1 MLRSLMMAAAFVPFA
16 AQAYA
21 FELSSPQ
28 MKEGAMI
35 AKAQVNSRCGGG
47 NVSPALAWSGAPAN
61 TKGFALTVFDPDA
74 NKGKGFWHWAVYDIP
89 ASTTSFEMGKAS
101 ADVQIARNSFGDNK
115 YDGPCPPPGSIHHY
129 IFTLW
134 ALDTDSILPSEPDA
148 PIVAAELQK
157 HVIARAMLTPRYGR

>member
-1 MLRSLMMAAAFVPFA
+1 MFRSSLMTAAFVSFA

-35 AKAQVNSRCGGG
+35 AKPQVNSRCGGG
-47 NVSPALAWSGAPAN
+47 NVSPALSWSGAPAN
-61 TKGFALTVFDPDA
+61 AKSFALTMFDPDA
-74 NKGKGFWHWAVYDIP
+74 NKGKGFWHWAAYDIS
-89 ASTTSFEMGKAS
+89 ASTNSFELGKVPANVEV
-101 ADVQIARNSFGDNK
+101 AQNSFGDDN
-115 YDGPCPPPGSIHHY
+115 YDGPCPPPGTIHHY
-129 IFTLW
+129 VITLW
-134 ALDTDSILPSEPDA
+134 ALDTSSILPSEPDA

>member
-1 MLRSLMMAAAFVPFA
+1 MFRSAMMAVALVSVA
-16 AQAYA
+16 AQASA
-21 FELSSPQ
+21 MELTSAQ

-35 AKAQVNSRCGGG
+35 AMPQVNSRCGGG
-47 NVSPALAWSGAPAN
+47 NVSPQLSWSGAPAN

-89 ASTTSFEMGKAS
+89 ASVNSFALGKTPGG
-101 ADVQIARNSFGDNK
+101 VQIAQNSFGDSN
-115 YDGPCPPPGSIHHY
+115 YDGPCPPPGSVHHY

-134 ALDTDSILPSEPDA
+134 ALDTDSIFPSQPDTS
-148 PIVAAELQK
+148 IVAAELQK

>member
-1 MLRSLMMAAAFVPFA
+1 MFRSAMMAVALVSVA
-16 AQAYA
+16 AQASA
-21 FELSSPQ
+21 MELTSAQ

-35 AKAQVNSRCGGG
+35 AMPQVNSRCGGG
-47 NVSPALAWSGAPAN
+47 NVSPQLSWSGAPAN

-89 ASTTSFEMGKAS
+89 ASTNSFALGKTP
-101 ADVQIARNSFGDNK
+101 DNVQTAQNSFGDNN

-129 IFTLW
+129 IFSLW

-148 PIVAAELQK
+148 QSVLPELQK
-157 HVIARAMLTPRYGR
+157 HVLARAMLTPRYGR